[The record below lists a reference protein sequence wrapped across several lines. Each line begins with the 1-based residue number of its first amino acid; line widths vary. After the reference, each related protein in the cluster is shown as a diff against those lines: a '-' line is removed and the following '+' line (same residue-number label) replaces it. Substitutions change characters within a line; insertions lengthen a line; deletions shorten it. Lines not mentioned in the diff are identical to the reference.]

1 MRARRFR
8 FVAGNGSDI
17 EITDTE
23 YDHASISPTTFN
35 VVAAAGVSLTAVG
48 RVADSLINVRFTGSA
63 GDVTTGTLPGFAA
76 GVTHGTQLVMVNAS
90 NGIVTIP
97 TGSGLLPNTAL
108 PIPVDGCA
116 VLTYFGDY
124 WRIVAKTF

>member
-1 MRARRFR
+1 M
-8 FVAGNGSDI
+8 AGNGSDI